1 MISEEKEAI
10 EPSFK
15 KMSQMDRY
23 QEAAKKALALD
34 GDNLTYNTLIQKL
47 D

>member
-10 EPSFK
+10 VPAIK
-15 KMSQMDRY
+15 KISQMDRY
-23 QEAAKKALALD
+23 QEAAKKALAQD
-34 GDNLTYNTLIQKL
+34 GDDLTYNTLIQKL